1 MWALLVLAG
10 LLLVL
15 SAFAVW
21 VNRVALNTAAFTD
34 TSSELLADDAIRSAV
49 ATRAVDELYAAVDVK
64 AEIEGQLP
72 EDFKSLAG
80 LASAGIRQASYEI
93 VDRALEQPALQKA
106 FALSVEQAHTTLVDV
121 LEGGGERAS
130 TEGGVVT
137 LDLSAVVLE
146 AADRIGIRSQIED
159 KLPEDVGK
167 IEVLRSD
174 QLDTAQDA
182 FELLKTLAW
191 FLPILSLFAFGLAIW
206 VARDRRRAI
215 RGFGIVAIVVGVLGL
230 VAANVTGGYI
240 VDSLVKD
247 EETRTAAGNAW
258 DILTVAMRSSFRWL
272 VVVGVL
278 IVVGATLA
286 GTGRRARAVQRW
298 LAPALRERA
307 WAYTALVLV
316 VLLLLVM
323 GPTVDFVRVLWM
335 LLLLVLGAIWIE
347 MVRTT
352 TLLEYPDAEGP
363 AFIGETRARLSSWW
377 SERGATAPGTAAA
390 PATVDVTARLAGLAD
405 LHARGELTDE
415 EYAAAKAQI
424 LTGA

>member
-1 MWALLVLAG
+1 
-10 LLLVL
+10 
-15 SAFAVW
+15 
-21 VNRVALNTAAFTD
+21 
-34 TSSELLADDAIRSAV
+34 
-49 ATRAVDELYAAVDVK
+49 
-64 AEIEGQLP
+64 
-72 EDFKSLAG
+72 
-80 LASAGIRQASYEI
+80 
-93 VDRALEQPALQKA
+93 
-106 FALSVEQAHTTLVDV
+106 
-121 LEGGGERAS
+121 
-130 TEGGVVT
+130 
-137 LDLSAVVLE
+137 
-146 AADRIGIRSQIED
+146 
-159 KLPEDVGK
+159 
-167 IEVLRSD
+167 
-174 QLDTAQDA
+174 
-182 FELLKTLAW
+182 
-191 FLPILSLFAFGLAIW
+191 
-206 VARDRRRAI
+206 
-215 RGFGIVAIVVGVLGL
+215 
-230 VAANVTGGYI
+230 
-240 VDSLVKD
+240 VKD

-424 LTGA
+424 LSGA